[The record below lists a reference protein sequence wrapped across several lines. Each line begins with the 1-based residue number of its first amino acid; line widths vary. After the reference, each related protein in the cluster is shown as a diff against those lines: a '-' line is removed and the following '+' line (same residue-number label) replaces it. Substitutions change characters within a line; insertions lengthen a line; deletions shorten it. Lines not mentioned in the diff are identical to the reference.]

1 MNNIY
6 KEFCVIFEQAE
17 LVAAKVGKQ
26 VNRDSTEADSPE
38 AYYGQVFANSL
49 TDELISELEL
59 RFPKLSHSVSR
70 VLFLTPT
77 VITKVLLDNNGY

>member
-1 MNNIY
+1 M
-6 KEFCVIFEQAE
+6 IFEQAE
-17 LVAAKVGKQ
+17 LVAAKVGKK
-26 VNRDSTEADSPE
+26 VNRDNTEADSLE
-38 AYYGQVFANSL
+38 VYHGQVFANSL

-77 VITKVLLDNNGY
+77 VITKVLLDKDAY